1 MRGASTIILVSC
13 IMEVNAA
20 FPSAPNGLRGPL
32 QQLNAPLNKQGF
44 PYIFPSQPGYPN
56 PAEAAAVARAMT
68 PISSEGPAS
77 SIDDDMTRR
86 HALGVGALA
95 SLGLV
100 LPASAGDFDDIAGLY
115 EKGVANNKGFL
126 GTSKLDKSNEAA
138 GGYDAP
144 PSLNAAPKKASVI
157 AARAGPKGGTP
168 AKAPPKK
175 AEAPA
180 GGNPLSGL
188 LGGFGVKLDSDV
200 NSPNQIVLISAA
212 ALVSVFVLFA
222 VLRFQRRTPIKKDEP
237 FMEPFM
243 AA

>member
-20 FPSAPNGLRGPL
+20 FPSVPNVLRGPR

-68 PISSEGPAS
+68 PIHSEGPAS

-95 SLGLV
+95 SLGFV
-100 LPASAGDFDDIAGLY
+100 LPASAGDAPFDDIAGLY
-115 EKGVANNKGFL
+115 EKGVASKKSQL
-126 GTSKLDKSNEAA
+126 GTSKFDKSGEGD
-138 GGYDAP
+138 GGIAP
-144 PSLNAAPKKASVI
+144 VTKPPLKKSVI
-157 AARAGPKGGTP
+157 TARAGPKGTATKP
-168 AKAPPKK
+168 PPKK

-180 GGNPLSGL
+180 GGNPFSGL
-188 LGGFGVKLDSDV
+188 LKGFGVSLDSDV